1 MACSWWKR
9 QKSSQTGRGQQQQD
23 KTVQDS
29 RRESQVTSRVQ
40 QQRVRSKENTK
51 NSQVT
56 SRIRYKESHESQ
68 NRVIAIQRHKC
79 KEHVRATGL
88 YVISHAP
95 LGGGPQRP

>member
-9 QKSSQTGRGQQQQD
+9 QKSSQTSRGQQQQD

-56 SRIRYKESHESQ
+56 SRIRIPGESREQSRSEYSQ
-68 NRVIAIQRHKC
+68 HRQ
-79 KEHVRATGL
+79 
-88 YVISHAP
+88 
-95 LGGGPQRP
+95 